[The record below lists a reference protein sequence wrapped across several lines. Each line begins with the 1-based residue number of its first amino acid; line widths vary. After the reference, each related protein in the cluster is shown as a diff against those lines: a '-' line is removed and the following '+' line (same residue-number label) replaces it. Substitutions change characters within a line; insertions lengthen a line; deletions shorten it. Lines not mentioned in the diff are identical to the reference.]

1 MRKILLLLLCVPM
14 LAFAKE
20 KKDDSK
26 YLAGAV
32 PEVNGQVLFQQTF
45 AVKDKNKQEI
55 YTVMRDFIRQMTKEE
70 IQMQGT
76 KMVMEDSVEGTVV
89 GRFEE
94 WMTFKKKPL
103 VWDRTRFRYLLTAE
117 CSDGKCHMTLTQISY
132 YYEED
137 NDGYNGRTYRAE
149 EWINDANALNK
160 AKTKLLWGSAKFRRK
175 TVDRVEEIFTGARD
189 AFEKPVVERKATEL
203 IEE

>member
-45 AVKDKNKQEI
+45 AVKDKNEQEI

>member
-1 MRKILLLLLCVPM
+1 MLLLCVPM

-20 KKDDSK
+20 KRDDSK

-55 YTVMRDFIRQMTKEE
+55 YAVMKDYIRQMTKEE
-70 IQMQGT
+70 IQMRGT

-175 TVDRVEEIFTGARD
+175 TVDRVEEIFTNARE
-189 AFEKPVVERKATEL
+189 AFEKPVEERAKATQL

>member
-1 MRKILLLLLCVPM
+1 MLLLCVPM

-55 YTVMRDFIRQMTKEE
+55 YAVMKEYIRQMTKEE

-175 TVDRVEEIFTGARD
+175 TVDRVEEIFTNARE
-189 AFEKPVVERKATEL
+189 AFEKPVEERAKATQL

>member
-1 MRKILLLLLCVPM
+1 MLLLCVPM

-20 KKDDSK
+20 KRDDSK

-55 YTVMRDFIRQMTKEE
+55 YTVMKNYIRQMTQEE
-70 IQMQGT
+70 IQMRGT
-76 KMVMEDSVEGTVV
+76 KMAMEDSLEGTVV

-94 WMTFKKKPL
+94 WMTFKKKPF

-137 NDGYNGRTYRAE
+137 NEGYNGRTYRAE

>member
-1 MRKILLLLLCVPM
+1 
-14 LAFAKE
+14 
-20 KKDDSK
+20 
-26 YLAGAV
+26 
-32 PEVNGQVLFQQTF
+32 
-45 AVKDKNKQEI
+45 
-55 YTVMRDFIRQMTKEE
+55 
-70 IQMQGT
+70 
-76 KMVMEDSVEGTVV
+76 
-89 GRFEE
+89 
-94 WMTFKKKPL
+94 
-103 VWDRTRFRYLLTAE
+103 
-117 CSDGKCHMTLTQISY
+117 MTLTQISY

>member
-1 MRKILLLLLCVPM
+1 MLLLCVPM

-175 TVDRVEEIFTGARD
+175 TVDRVEEIFTNARE
-189 AFEKPVVERKATEL
+189 AFEKPVEERAKATQL

>member
-1 MRKILLLLLCVPM
+1 M